1 MRHSHRGWGVTSTYG
16 GVDRVNILY
25 VCRAVDDEARWTA
38 AQVQWIRTLARHPSV
53 GRVHVLATMAGE
65 VSFPDNVTI
74 AEFRRGSGSGPMR
87 RLKMLLAFWSEVLRA
102 PLRPDCYFV
111 VQGGPYPA
119 QLLPFKL
126 LTGRPIYQW
135 KAQQHVSPRMRFYA
149 RYCDDLV
156 FTATEQSLPLTL
168 PNKRVVGHGID
179 TDLFRPHPV
188 EKDGDFITVGRI
200 SPIKRIDRM
209 IEAIAI
215 CRDALGTT
223 PRLDIVGHTGGSTE
237 PYADQLRDMVKRF
250 NLEESVCFLGHVNYR
265 DLPPLLSRY
274 RASLNFS
281 GTAFDKA
288 VGEAMACGVPVLS
301 TNPCVIE
308 SLPANLHP
316 HLVPAGKDTD
326 GLARAMLT
334 AMAWDESSREWL
346 EERVREYIVEEHS
359 LRSLFSRILG
369 EVEAHQGLATNGSEA
384 A

>member
-1 MRHSHRGWGVTSTYG
+1 
-16 GVDRVNILY
+16 VNVLY
-25 VCRAVDDEARWTA
+25 VCRTVDEEARWTA
-38 AQVQWIRTLARHPSV
+38 AQVQWITALAGLPAVEH
-53 GRVHVLATMAGE
+53 VHVLSTVAGDVALPE
-65 VSFPDNVTI
+65 NVTI
-74 AEFRRGSGSGPMR
+74 RQFRSASRFASIR
-87 RLKMLLAFWSEVLRA
+87 RLKMILGFWWEVLRA
-102 PLRPDCYFV
+102 NPLRHDFYFV

-135 KAQQHVSPRMRFYA
+135 KAQQHVSRRMRFYA

-188 EKDGDFITVGRI
+188 GKDRDFITVGRV
-200 SPIKRIDRM
+200 SPIKGIDRM
-209 IEAIAI
+209 IEAIAT
-215 CRDALGTT
+215 CRDTVGTS

-237 PYADQLRDMVKRF
+237 PYADQLREMVERF
-250 NLEESVCFLGHVNYR
+250 DLGASVRFLGHVNYR

-308 SLPANLHP
+308 SLPEGLQPYLWPGGN
-316 HLVPAGKDTD
+316 DIE
-326 GLARAMLT
+326 GLARAMHQ
-334 AMAWDESSREWL
+334 AMTWDESTRQWL
-346 EERVREYIVEEHS
+346 EGRVREYIVEEHS
-359 LRSLFSRILG
+359 LRSFFSRILG
-369 EVEAHQGLATNGSEA
+369 EIRAHQGLATNGSA
-384 A
+384 AA